1 MARVK
6 KSVTRERPQIS
17 VHSVTLTPDVVE
29 GLEQLSQGAADFLG
43 RSISSS
49 AVIRALVRQVAK
61 QGPGAIDA
69 LFLEIEKELKTGVL
83 WGKRR

>member
-43 RSISSS
+43 RSVSSS

-61 QGPGAIDA
+61 QGPAAIDA
-69 LFLEIEKELKTGVL
+69 LFLEIERELKAGVM
-83 WGKRR
+83 GKKKK

>member
-43 RSISSS
+43 RSVSSS

-61 QGPGAIDA
+61 QGPAAIDA
-69 LFLEIEKELKTGVL
+69 LFLEIERELKAGVM
-83 WGKRR
+83 GKKQK